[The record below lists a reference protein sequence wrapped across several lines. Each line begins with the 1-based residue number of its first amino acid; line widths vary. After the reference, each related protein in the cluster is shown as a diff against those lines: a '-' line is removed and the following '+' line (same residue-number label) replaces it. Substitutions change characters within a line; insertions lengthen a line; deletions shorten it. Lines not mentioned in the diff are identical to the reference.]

1 MSTENTAV
9 QQNNNV
15 PATTTQTS
23 HSERFTS
30 AILKEFGSVAGAP
43 AVTSF
48 QRKLIQNYFIKLDSS
63 LKDAERKRMAKPE
76 QYRELLA
83 YAWENVNMAKL
94 AVDVVA
100 FSSVGLDPAQ
110 PNHINLIPYKN
121 NSSNKYD
128 VTFIIG
134 YRGMEIKAMKYGFD
148 VPDDVIIE
156 LVYSNDKFR
165 SIKRSWNNRVENY
178 EFEVISDFDRG
189 DIVGGFYYHVF
200 TGNPEKN
207 RLRTFSMK
215 DLLKR
220 RPEYASAEFWGGE
233 KDKWE
238 NGKKVGKESI
248 EGWFDE
254 MCYKTIA
261 RAAYNAITID
271 SEKIDEHYVR
281 MMQVDTDTVAQKVKT
296 EIAEKANKTEM
307 TFEDA
312 QYAEPAALPEAH
324 NTEQIIGT
332 LEPELQGSTINDN
345 QPLQQRSPG
354 F

>member
-1 MSTENTAV
+1 MSEENTAV
-9 QQNNNV
+9 QTAPLSQV
-15 PATTTQTS
+15 PTEINQAS
-23 HSERFTS
+23 HSERFTN
-30 AILKEFGSVAGAP
+30 AILKEFSSNAGAP
-43 AVTSF
+43 AITSF

-63 LKDAERKRMAKPE
+63 LKDAERKRMAKQE
-76 QYRELLA
+76 QYRDTLSLT
-83 YAWENVNMAKL
+83 WDNVNMSKL

-165 SIKRSWNNRVENY
+165 SIKKSWNNRVENY
-178 EFEVISDFDRG
+178 EFEITDDFNRG
-189 DIVGGFYYHVF
+189 EIIGGFYYHVF

-207 RLRTFSMK
+207 KLRTFSMK
-215 DLLKR
+215 DINKR

-233 KDKWE
+233 KDKWQ
-238 NGKKVGKESI
+238 GGQKVGKEVV
-248 EGWFDE
+248 EGWLDE

-261 RAAYNAITID
+261 RAAYNSITID
-271 SEKIDEHYVR
+271 SEKIDENFVK
-281 MMQVDTDTVAQKVKT
+281 MMQSDKDSVATKVKS
-296 EIAEKANKTEM
+296 EIAENANKTEL

-312 QYAEPAALPEAH
+312 HAEDVTNQRQLQQAEATIEPVNLNQPEAV
-324 NTEQIIGT
+324 
-332 LEPELQGSTINDN
+332 
-345 QPLQQRSPG
+345 QQTTKGPG